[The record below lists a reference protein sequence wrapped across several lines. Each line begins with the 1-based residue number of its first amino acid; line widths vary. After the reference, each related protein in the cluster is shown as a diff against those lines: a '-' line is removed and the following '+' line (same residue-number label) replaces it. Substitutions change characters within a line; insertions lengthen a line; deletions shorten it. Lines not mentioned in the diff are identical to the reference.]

1 MVLFVLA
8 NITDATTTLVNIN
21 NGAREGNPVVA
32 SLIGSL
38 GLETGLV
45 VKVLLATAA
54 GSLLYWRKR
63 ITLLTILTVGLVIV
77 SLSNAF
83 WRFF

>member
-1 MVLFVLA
+1 
-8 NITDATTTLVNIN
+8 
-21 NGAREGNPVVA
+21 EGNPVVA

-63 ITLLTILTVGLVIV
+63 ITLLTILTIGLVIV